1 MEKDPIIKKLDYL
14 IYQTKTNR
22 LLIELLIEAANDL
35 LKAKGLPTLEER
47 AYQKTK
53 TNKNSLGNS

>member
-53 TNKNSLGNS
+53 TNKK